1 MMPAMRWFC
10 RWTIR
15 SVAAATA
22 ALACVLGGCGGGDEP
37 AAAPYATDAVSVT
50 FRQET
55 VGGRAAVRGA
65 ADFVTMSTEGR
76 LVVYAAD
83 QTRADTAI
91 RAALDRVAEIA
102 AALNR
107 YDPSSELSAINA
119 AAGAAPL
126 EVSST
131 TGRAIEAARQ
141 WWQVSDGAFNPLVGP
156 LVVLWKEAARAG
168 VEPSDEA
175 IEAAR
180 TLTDMNELDCEP
192 LADGRYRVHL
202 RQAGMQLDLGGL
214 AKGWAAEE
222 AVVAARRTEGLYS
235 VLVMLGGDGTVWSEP
250 GWSRKWT
257 VAVQD
262 PRDAARRA
270 VLTKIE
276 LVNGSVVTS
285 GDYYRYIEVNGRR
298 LSHII
303 DPRTGRPTTGRLAS
317 ATVIYPD
324 GGGADALATACMVL
338 GPDEAL
344 ALLGRTAG
352 AEGLMLV
359 LSGEALVRYETAGF
373 AACEIGP

>member
-1 MMPAMRWFC
+1 M
-10 RWTIR
+10 
-15 SVAAATA
+15 AAAA
-22 ALACVLGGCGGGDEP
+22 MALACVLGGCGGADEP

-55 VGGRAAVRGA
+55 VGDRAAVRGD

-83 QTRADTAI
+83 RARAETAI

-119 AAGAAPL
+119 AAGGAPL

-131 TGRAIEAARQ
+131 TGRAIEAARH
-141 WWQVSDGAFNPLVGP
+141 WWQASDGAFNPLVGP

-175 IEAAR
+175 VEAAR
-180 TLTDMNELDCEP
+180 ALLDMSALDCEP
-192 LADGRYRVHL
+192 LADGRYRVRL
-202 RQAGMQLDLGGL
+202 PQAGMQLDLGGL

-222 AVVAARRTEGLYS
+222 AVAAARRTEDPHS

-250 GWSRKWT
+250 GWPRKWT

-262 PRDAARRA
+262 PRDAGSRT

-276 LVNGSVVTS
+276 LANGSVVTS
-285 GDYYRYIEVNGRR
+285 GDYYRYLEVNGRR

-303 DPRTGRPTTGRLAS
+303 DPGTGRPTTGRLAG
-317 ATVIYPD
+317 ATVIHPD

-344 ALLGRTAG
+344 ALLARTAG
-352 AEGLMLV
+352 ADGLMLS
-359 LSGEALVRYETAGF
+359 LSGEALVRHETAGF